1 MEKSLEIS
9 FRQESSTGQHQQI
22 KTVLVVM
29 NLLKIV
35 ADFLKFNPEVLNSAL
50 ANFEH
55 KWKKIMGGNLS

>member
-9 FRQESSTGQHQQI
+9 FRQESSTNQHQQI

-50 ANFEH
+50 ANFEN